1 MCDYSKHDGSLA
13 NRAGEFSELAHV
25 PCSEGNIHSCCIEM
39 NYSCKPDDYDNLSP
53 ERCGN
58 GNDACLIQHNTTCG

>member
-1 MCDYSKHDGSLA
+1 MAHWQTGLA
-13 NRAGEFSELAHV
+13 HVPCSELAHV